1 MRYVTIKSN
10 VTVTRAEGVA
20 VFHIGV
26 IAPRLPGAAELL
38 RRVEEAGAAL
48 GPRSEQPE
56 LSLVWQP
63 LDGRWDAWQRND
75 PDTVRSQL
83 ALGCVRLRQAGAH
96 FFVCP
101 DDTAYAPL
109 DAVDSDLALPGLHVA
124 AVVAAAA
131 QRHGYARVGVL
142 GTRWTLD
149 WRRYADELE
158 PMGLTAVPLP
168 LWDQTTLHSIIFDE
182 LVRGRRSLRSR
193 DTVLSFVDDLRQQGC
208 QAVVVGCPELSELV
222 TPASSSL
229 PLLDATQLL
238 AEAAVAVAVG
248 RAPLPQWRGG
258 PAAATFAGDAVRSA
272 G

>member
-1 MRYVTIKSN
+1 M
-10 VTVTRAEGVA
+10 
-20 VFHIGV
+20 FHIGV
-26 IAPRLPGAAELL
+26 MAPRLPGAAELL
-38 RRVEEAGAAL
+38 RRVDEAGAAL
-48 GPRSEQPE
+48 GPGSEQPE

-109 DAVDSDLALPGLHVA
+109 DAVDTDLALPGLHVA
-124 AVVAAAA
+124 SVVAAAA
-131 QRHGYARVGVL
+131 QRQGFARVGVL

-182 LVRGRRSLRSR
+182 LVRGRCSLRSR
-193 DTVLSFVDDLRQQGC
+193 DTVLSFVEDLRNEGC
-208 QAVVVGCPELSELV
+208 HAVVVGCPELSALV
-222 TPASSSL
+222 TPASSPL
-229 PLLDATQLL
+229 PLLDATRLL
-238 AEAAVAVAVG
+238 ADAAVAVAVG
-248 RAPLPQWRGG
+248 AAPLPQWRGG
-258 PAAATFAGDAVRSA
+258 PVARSLTTGTVRSA